1 MNPDFIQKLFQD
13 HQRTAE
19 LPPPR
24 LVESWL
30 DRLLQLLFP
39 EYSEE
44 YFPNQRVFSRAFE
57 TNTLGFLTILDFI
70 QGRLDRSANE
80 VSAAFYNELP
90 AIRETLVEDAEAIL
104 AGDPAAK
111 STTEVIRTYPGFYT
125 LSVYRIAHEICRLGV
140 PLIPRVLTEHA
151 HMKTGID
158 IHPGAK
164 IGRRFC
170 IDHGTGLVIG
180 ETCVIGDDVKIYQ
193 GVTLG
198 ALSVRKDL
206 ARVKRHPTIEDGVV
220 IYAGATI
227 LGGDTVIGAGSVI
240 GGNTWI
246 VSSVPPGSRIY
257 YRGKLTENRVE

>member
-1 MNPDFIQKLFQD
+1 MDSDFIQQLYQD

-19 LPPPR
+19 LPSPR

-44 YFPNQRVFSRAFE
+44 HFPNQRVFARAFE
-57 TNTLGFLTILDFI
+57 TNGLKFLTILDVI
-70 QGRLDRSANE
+70 QDSLDRPAQQIQLG
-80 VSAAFYNELP
+80 FYNQLP
-90 AIRETLVEDAEAIL
+90 QLRAILMEDAEAIL

-111 STTEVIRTYPGFYT
+111 STTEVIRTYPGFYAQA
-125 LSVYRIAHEICRLGV
+125 VYRLAHAICNFGV

-151 HMKTGID
+151 HMQTGID

-180 ETCVIGDDVKIYQ
+180 ETVEIGDDVKIYQ

-198 ALSVRKDL
+198 ALSVRKEL
-206 ARVKRHPTIEDGVV
+206 ARTKRHPTIEDGVV

-246 VSSVPPGSRIY
+246 VKSVEPGSRVY
-257 YRGKLTENRVE
+257 YRE